1 MDSSEFMANSLY
13 SRNGTLP
20 LLIRHVG
27 AIKVCSSTVFV
38 KCKRDQNNFK
48 E

>member
-1 MDSSEFMANSLY
+1 MDSSEFMANSPY
-13 SRNGTLP
+13 CSNGTLP
-20 LLIRHVG
+20 LLIQNMG

-38 KCKRDQNNFK
+38 KCERDQNNFK